1 MALHL
6 SLVGFDHQREAFGNT
21 DGRCNFERRP
31 GLGKIAYG
39 AVNGAAPEG
48 NLARPS
54 RAGDVVLVCARST
67 AGASA
72 INICNF
78 VACSIALFG
87 KQMRLTLSFLVIHF
101 VPPGKLNWT
110 LLSARVCQQ
119 AVNNKRLF
127 N

>member
-48 NLARPS
+48 NLARLQEPATWCLS
-54 RAGDVVLVCARST
+54 VLVQR
-67 AGASA
+67 
-72 INICNF
+72 
-78 VACSIALFG
+78 
-87 KQMRLTLSFLVIHF
+87 QE
-101 VPPGKLNWT
+101 PP
-110 LLSARVCQQ
+110 R
-119 AVNNKRLF
+119 
-127 N
+127 